1 MTVRFNGPANIPEL
15 VHIAMRAPDSAEVD
29 AVRAELTNL
38 IRCNTDKDLFELV
51 IVCQMYGREKW
62 LDDFID
68 ADMTSDQPWR
78 HKRGA
83 VLRAFHRLPA
93 IDELQWPEG
102 KTFSSLRLLERNLM
116 KWTNRAVLAKHWW
129 EHFIGVTDADSAFA
143 AWQVFLSTAD
153 RRAWVWR
160 SRRSEPKAELDRLR
174 ELHLRSNED
183 LFTRALDKPEERT
196 AKFAD
201 HLFGLDSPGK
211 WLTLDGAV
219 AR

>member
-1 MTVRFNGPANIPEL
+1 M
-15 VHIAMRAPDSAEVD
+15 HIAMRVPESAEVE

-38 IRCNTDKDLFELV
+38 IRCNTDQDLFELV
-51 IVCQMYGREKW
+51 IVCQMHCREKW

-68 ADMTSDQPWR
+68 VDMASDQPWR
-78 HKRGA
+78 HRRAA
-83 VLRAFHRLPA
+83 VLRAFHRLPR
-93 IDELQWPEG
+93 IDRLQWPEG

-129 EHFIGVTDADSAFA
+129 EHFTRVTDADSAFA
-143 AWQVFLSTAD
+143 AWYMFLDTVD
-153 RRAWVWR
+153 RRVWVWR
-160 SRRSEPKAELDRLR
+160 PQLSEPKTELDRLR
-174 ELHLRSNED
+174 KLHLRSNEG
-183 LFTRALDKPEERT
+183 LFTRALDKAEERT